1 MLGAYIL
8 AGELKTS
15 GGDHVTAFASY
26 ESRMRP
32 FIEKQQKSAAGF
44 ARAFAPQ
51 TRFGLWFRNRVF
63 NLMRIRW
70 IADWYTRS
78 SLSARFDLPD
88 YL

>member
-1 MLGAYIL
+1 
-8 AGELKTS
+8 
-15 GGDHVTAFASY
+15 
-26 ESRMRP
+26 MRP
-32 FIEKQQKSAAGF
+32 FIERQQKSAAGF

-88 YL
+88 YR